1 MQLRS
6 HIRRIR
12 RYDVGMTT
20 TQADEAQRVAEDV
33 ADLVTLAQERHGDP
47 TVVAAVTRVLDRHSA
62 GGRSAVRLALAAQ
75 MLGVSV
81 PTIRLW
87 VERGLLEEVPSRP
100 RKVSAVSLGR
110 VLALSRYLEVAGHG
124 RERLLRALEALRDRD
139 LLMRAGRADEEAD
152 PKDFVTYD
160 QSALAELRR
169 G

>member
-1 MQLRS
+1 
-6 HIRRIR
+6 
-12 RYDVGMTT
+12 MTT
-20 TQADEAQRVAEDV
+20 TQADEAMRVAEDV
-33 ADLVTLAQERHGDP
+33 ADLVTLAQERQGDP
-47 TVVAAVTRVLDRHSA
+47 TVAATVMKVLDRHST
-62 GGRSAVRLALAAQ
+62 GERSAVRFALAAE

-139 LLMRAGRADEEAD
+139 LLIRAREAASEAG
-152 PKDFVTYD
+152 PEDFVVYD
-160 QSALAELRR
+160 QSALAELRH